1 MKLLQMLTAA
11 LFALALPMI
20 AKAEDVNAV
29 NGLWDTAG
37 VGDPP
42 RYLIID
48 IGGCADDPAKFCG
61 EVIAAPDAD
70 DPDYFLGK
78 LILYNLINMGE
89 GKFGKGKI
97 WNPIDD
103 NIYGGKMELLEDG
116 TLSVAGCIFGI
127 WQSQVWT
134 HTPAS

>member
-1 MKLLQMLTAA
+1 MKLLQLLTAA
-11 LFALALPMI
+11 LFALAMPMI

-61 EVIAAPDAD
+61 EVIAAFALHRYRPR
-70 DPDYFLGK
+70 LGVNAPVAK
-78 LILYNLINMGE
+78 RQIIGQVIKQRVSAPLRFQREDEGGVPVNINA
-89 GKFGKGKI
+89 F
-97 WNPIDD
+97 
-103 NIYGGKMELLEDG
+103 DG
-116 TLSVAGCIFGI
+116 VHLNGDR
-127 WQSQVWT
+127 
-134 HTPAS
+134 